1 MGRPLLFFPKDFPPI
16 HLHAIVITRWH
27 MIGQIVWLFLSLFYN
42 TFEDI
47 TWGMNLKNSSIFLS
61 KKSAHM
67 GGPLGNFKIIFQVQ
81 ELSKM
86 FYNFRQCMVDYEGF
100 FK

>member
-1 MGRPLLFFPKDFPPI
+1 
-16 HLHAIVITRWH
+16 